1 MCGRVAEVLEAAAGA
16 GSALSGL
23 SFSLDAAADVLWSP
37 VVKGDTIGV
46 EISLPSAQATCPR
59 RTARRPTCRPAFGP
73 FRRLLG
79 EIY

>member
-1 MCGRVAEVLEAAAGA
+1 MLEAAAGA
-16 GSALSGL
+16 GSALSSL
-23 SFSLDAAADVLWSP
+23 SFSLEDAAADVLWSP

-73 FRRLLG
+73 SPRLLG